1 MHFCSVLIVAQAD
14 VIVALGTR
22 LGLQQTGFNWQDYAP
37 CARVV
42 QVDIDPAELDKGHPV
57 VEVPLCA
64 DANATLDVLS
74 TMRFGKYPDW
84 IAFCEMVM
92 DRLPID

>member
-84 IAFCEMVM
+84 IALCEMVM